1 MGGAIQRRPY
11 HRSDQGAGVP
21 QNNIPTTRE
30 LEQSGFVARRRLV
43 GQTMSV
49 LMFLSAALS
58 VFVTTAIVVILV
70 TESWTFFRQVPL
82 VEFLTGTVWTP
93 VFTDARFGIL
103 PLLVATLEVAVFA
116 LAIAIPLGTVMA
128 VYLSEYASVRVRET
142 MKPALELLA
151 AVPTVVFGYFA
162 LLVLT
167 PLLQKIIP
175 GLASIN
181 LLSPSIIIGI
191 MILPY
196 VVSVS
201 EDAMRAVPNGLREG
215 AYALGMAR
223 WQVALRVVI
232 PGAFSG
238 ITAAYILGMSR
249 AVGETMILAIAGGQ
263 NPNLTFDP
271 REGAAT
277 ITAYIVQMSLGDLPH
292 GSLAYATI
300 FSTGLVL
307 FLITLIF
314 NVAGFYLRNRFRE
327 AY

>member
-1 MGGAIQRRPY
+1 
-11 HRSDQGAGVP
+11 
-21 QNNIPTTRE
+21 
-30 LEQSGFVARRRLV
+30 
-43 GQTMSV
+43 MSF

-70 TESWTFFRQVPL
+70 RDSWVFFRQVPL
-82 VEFLTGTVWTP
+82 VEFLTGTLWTP
-93 VFTDARFGIL
+93 VFSDARFGIL
-103 PLLVATLEVAVFA
+103 PLLVATLEVAIFA

-142 MKPALELLA
+142 MKPTLELLA

-167 PLLQKIIP
+167 PFLQKFIP

-292 GSLAYATI
+292 GSLAYSTI

>member
-1 MGGAIQRRPY
+1 M
-11 HRSDQGAGVP
+11 P
-21 QNNIPTTRE
+21 QNGIPTASE
-30 LEQSGFVARRRLV
+30 LEKSGFVIRRRLV
-43 GQTMSV
+43 GRSMA
-49 LMFLSAALS
+49 LMMFLSAALS

-70 TESWTFFRQVPL
+70 TESWVFFRQVPL

-103 PLLVATLEVAVFA
+103 PLLVATLEVAIFA
-116 LAIAIPLGTVMA
+116 LVIAIPLGTVMA

-167 PLLQKIIP
+167 PLLQKVIP

-314 NVAGFYLRNRFRE
+314 NVAGFYLRNRYRE
-327 AY
+327 VY

>member
-1 MGGAIQRRPY
+1 MA
-11 HRSDQGAGVP
+11 A
-21 QNNIPTTRE
+21 
-30 LEQSGFVARRRLV
+30 
-43 GQTMSV
+43 

-70 TESWTFFRQVPL
+70 TESWVFFRQVPL
-82 VEFLTGTVWTP
+82 IEFLTGTVWTP

-103 PLLVATLEVAVFA
+103 PLLMATLQVAVFA
-116 LAIAIPLGTVMA
+116 LFIAIPLGTVMA

-142 MKPALELLA
+142 VKPALELLA

-167 PLLQKIIP
+167 PLLQKVIP
-175 GLASIN
+175 GLAGIN

-307 FLITLIF
+307 FLITLCF

>member
-1 MGGAIQRRPY
+1 MAKNG
-11 HRSDQGAGVP
+11 
-21 QNNIPTTRE
+21 IPTARE
-30 LEQSGFVARRRLV
+30 LETSGFVTRRRLT
-43 GQTMSV
+43 GRSMSA

-58 VFVTTAIVVILV
+58 VFVTTAIVIILV
-70 TESWTFFRQVPL
+70 TQSWVFFRQVPL
-82 VEFLTGTVWTP
+82 IEFLTGTVWTP
-93 VFTDARFGIL
+93 VFADARFGIL
-103 PLLVATLEVAVFA
+103 PLLVSTLEVAIFA
-116 LAIAIPLGTVMA
+116 LVIAIPLGTVMA
-128 VYLSEYASVRVRET
+128 VYISEYASVRMRET

-167 PLLQKIIP
+167 PMLQAVIP

-314 NVAGFYLRNRFRE
+314 NVAGFYLRNRYRE
-327 AY
+327 VY

>member
-1 MGGAIQRRPY
+1 MPKNG
-11 HRSDQGAGVP
+11 
-21 QNNIPTTRE
+21 IPTASE
-30 LEQSGFVARRRLV
+30 LEKSGFVTRRRLV
-43 GQTMSV
+43 GRSMA
-49 LMFLSAALS
+49 LMMFLSAALS

-70 TESWTFFRQVPL
+70 TESWVFFRQVPL

-103 PLLVATLEVAVFA
+103 PLLVATLEVAIFA
-116 LAIAIPLGTVMA
+116 LFIAIPLGTVMA

-167 PLLQKIIP
+167 PLLQKVIP
-175 GLASIN
+175 GLAGIN

-292 GSLAYATI
+292 GSLAYSTI

-314 NVAGFYLRNRFRE
+314 NVAGFYLRNRYRE
-327 AY
+327 VY

>member
-1 MGGAIQRRPY
+1 M
-11 HRSDQGAGVP
+11 P
-21 QNNIPTTRE
+21 QNGIPTASE
-30 LEQSGFVARRRLV
+30 LEKSGFITRRRLV
-43 GQTMSV
+43 GRAMGL
-49 LMFLSAALS
+49 LMFFSAALS
-58 VFVTTAIVVILV
+58 VFVTTAIVVILI
-70 TESWTFFRQVPL
+70 TESWVFFRQVPL

-103 PLLVATLEVAVFA
+103 PLLVATLEVAIFA
-116 LAIAIPLGTVMA
+116 LFIAIPLGTVMA

-167 PLLQKIIP
+167 PLLQKVIP
-175 GLASIN
+175 GLAGIN

-292 GSLAYATI
+292 GSLAYSTI

-314 NVAGFYLRNRFRE
+314 NVAGFYLRNRYRE
-327 AY
+327 VY